1 MKKHIFILV
10 FGFLVIASCSDE
22 FLDLAPENSITSGN
36 FYQTEADFEQA
47 LIATYA
53 GLRDGFN
60 ATHSWVYGEQRSD
73 NCHLTF
79 NSVNRPAFVVNVEL
93 ADQFLDL
100 PSFGN
105 VSAKW
110 NSLYSTISSANFVL
124 SRIDAAGLDESARN
138 SIVGQAKFI
147 RALCY
152 FDLVRYYGGVP
163 LHIEAV
169 ENPDDAFLPRAS
181 VEAVYDLILSDATEA
196 VDLLDPPTFP
206 QDGFATKSSARMLL
220 GTVYLTLKQY
230 SDALPVFEAITSAG
244 HDLLPTPSDVYELG
258 NKNSLE
264 SIFELQYL
272 STPGLN
278 QANLVPWAFLPMTDD
293 LSPIVGFVP
302 SNSSLN
308 AGWCVPT
315 DEMVAS
321 YEPGDL
327 RLDATIGVAE
337 GTGTAPI
344 DFVIES
350 IHSPAG
356 YTTPADKTSY
366 RYVKKFLQ
374 PHSIANQQDDNFPIF
389 RYAETL
395 LSLAETL
402 NELNRPGDALP
413 HLNRVRRR
421 AGLPDVTESGQAALR
436 DIIAQERRIELAFEN
451 KRYLD
456 LVRYGNAM
464 EVLNNY
470 GIQVRAQ
477 FGNVGNYIL
486 ADGYNF
492 TQDKILLPIPERAI
506 RIGNL
511 EQNPGYPNGF

>member
-1 MKKHIFILV
+1 MKKHIIIF
-10 FGFLVIASCSDE
+10 VIGLMGITSCSDD
-22 FLDLAPENSITSGN
+22 FLDLAPENSITSGS
-36 FYQTEADFEQA
+36 FYQTQADFEQA

-53 GLRDGFN
+53 NLRGGFN

-79 NSVNRPAFVVNVEL
+79 NSVNRPAFIVDIEL

-105 VSAKW
+105 VGAKW
-110 NSLYSTISSANFVL
+110 NSLYGTISSANFIL
-124 SRIDAAGLDESARN
+124 SRIDAAELDQNARN

-163 LHIEAV
+163 LHTEAV
-169 ENPDDAFLPRAS
+169 ENPDDAFLPRTS
-181 VEAVYDLILSDATEA
+181 VEEVYNLILSDATEA

-220 GTVYLTLKQY
+220 GTVYLTLKRY

-244 HDLLPTPSDVYELG
+244 HNLLPTPSEIYELA
-258 NKNSLE
+258 NKNSVE

-272 STPGLN
+272 STPGLG
-278 QANLVPWAFLPMTDD
+278 QANTIPWAFLPMTDD
-293 LSPIVGFVP
+293 LSPIVGFTP
-302 SNSSLN
+302 SSSALN

-350 IHSPAG
+350 LHSPAG
-356 YTTPADKTSY
+356 YTTPADKTAY

-374 PHSIANQQDDNFPIF
+374 PHSVANQQDDNFPIF

-402 NELNRPGDALP
+402 NELNRPGEALP
-413 HLNRVRRR
+413 YLNQVRSR
-421 AGLPDVTESGQAALR
+421 AGLPDVAETDQSALR
-436 DIIAQERRIELAFEN
+436 GIIAQERRIELAFEN

-456 LVRYGNAM
+456 LVRYGNVM
-464 EVLNNY
+464 EVLKNY
-470 GIQVRAQ
+470 GIEIRAQ
-477 FGNVGNYIL
+477 FGNIGNYIL
-486 ADGYNF
+486 TDGYNF

-511 EQNPGYPNGF
+511 EQNPGYPN